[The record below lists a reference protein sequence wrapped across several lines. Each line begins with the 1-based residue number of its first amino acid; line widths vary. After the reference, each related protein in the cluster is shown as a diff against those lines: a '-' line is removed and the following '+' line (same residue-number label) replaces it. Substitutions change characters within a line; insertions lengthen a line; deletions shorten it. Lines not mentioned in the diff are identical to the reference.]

1 MRLSAKARAP
11 GGLFASQWRAGAL
24 RIWGAAL
31 DLLYPPRCA
40 GCGQLD
46 TPWCAGCQRR
56 LDQAEGMLRL
66 DAPPPLTASAAGGW
80 HEGLARDAVHALK
93 FEACRAMA
101 DVLGERM
108 AAALRAQSWP
118 AELLIPVPLHAT
130 RLKERGYNQ
139 AEWLAEAVASRSGL
153 ACVPHALV
161 RNRSTP
167 HQVGASA
174 AERRANMVGAFEP
187 AGDAL
192 RGRHIVLLDDV
203 FTTGATLQ
211 ACAQAA
217 LSGGALSVYS
227 LTATAARPA
236 GTV

>member
-1 MRLSAKARAP
+1 MESSAKTRAS
-11 GGLFASQWRAGAL
+11 GGLFASDWRMLVAQLG
-24 RIWGAAL
+24 RAAL
-31 DLLYPPRCA
+31 DLIYPPRCA
-40 GCGQLD
+40 GCGRLD
-46 TPWCAGCQRR
+46 TPWCADCQRR
-56 LDQAEGMLRL
+56 LDQTEGMLRL
-66 DAPPPLTASAAGGW
+66 DAPPPLTASAAAGW

-93 FEACRAMA
+93 FEACRPMA
-101 DVLGERM
+101 EVLGERM
-108 AAALRAQSWP
+108 AATLRAQAWP
-118 AELLIPVPLHAT
+118 ADLLIPVPLHAT

-153 ACVPHALV
+153 ECVPHALV

-167 HQVGASA
+167 HQVGAGA

-187 AGDAL
+187 AGNAL
-192 RGRHIVLLDDV
+192 QGRRIILLDDV

-217 LSGGALSVYS
+217 LFGGALSVCS